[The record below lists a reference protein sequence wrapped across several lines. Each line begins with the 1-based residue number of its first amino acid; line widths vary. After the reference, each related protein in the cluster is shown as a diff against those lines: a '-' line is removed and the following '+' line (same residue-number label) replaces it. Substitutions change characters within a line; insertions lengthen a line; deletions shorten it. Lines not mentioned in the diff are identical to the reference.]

1 MIILTLRT
9 DKPESELGLY
19 DDEKQLAYEA
29 WHAHRE
35 LAETIHKKLAE
46 ILKDASKELS
56 DIEGVVCF
64 KGPGSFTGLR
74 IGLSV
79 GNALAYAQ
87 SIPIVAR
94 SNEQLPGSTHLD
106 AEDDFFPRSGER
118 RTGGTLSEHRREKS
132 FSAPRAPAQAEF
144 GLAGTGVVRESW
156 WLEQGIKDL
165 LASQNDKI
173 AIPAYGA
180 EAKTTKQRK

>member
-19 DDEKQLAYEA
+19 DDEKQLAYEV

-46 ILKDASKELS
+46 ILKKASKDLS
-56 DIEGVVCF
+56 DIEGVICF

-87 SIPIVAR
+87 SIPIIAR
-94 SNEQLPGSTHLD
+94 QDP
-106 AEDDFFPRSGER
+106 
-118 RTGGTLSEHRREKS
+118 K
-132 FSAPRAPAQAEF
+132 
-144 GLAGTGVVRESW
+144 
-156 WLEQGIKDL
+156 WLEQGIRDL
-165 LASQNDKI
+165 LKGRNDKI
-173 AIPAYGA
+173 AIP
-180 EAKTTKQRK
+180 